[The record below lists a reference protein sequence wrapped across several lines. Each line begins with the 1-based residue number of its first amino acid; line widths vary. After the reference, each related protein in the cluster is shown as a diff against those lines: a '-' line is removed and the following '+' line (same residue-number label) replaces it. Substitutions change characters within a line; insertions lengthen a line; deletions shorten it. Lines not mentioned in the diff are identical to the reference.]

1 MVVCCECGCVVL
13 SKIAIA
19 SIYARIPH
27 FGRIM
32 KFILVE
38 RGRLEMRHVLLLL
51 LFACKLRF
59 EDSTQT
65 RMTNAVVGIAVNGI
79 VEGISQS
86 RISIFI
92 CILDLGGLDDGVVV
106 VVH

>member
-1 MVVCCECGCVVL
+1 MGGCVVL

-19 SIYARIPH
+19 SSYARIPH

-32 KFILVE
+32 KFILVK

-65 RMTNAVVGIAVNGI
+65 NAVVGITINGI
-79 VEGISQS
+79 AEGIPQS
-86 RISIFI
+86 SISIGI
-92 CILDLGGLDDGVVV
+92 GILDLGGLDDGVVV
-106 VVH
+106 VAVH